1 MLRFIHNTF
10 FAVFFLA
17 ALIHV
22 PICIAKIGGFDAS
35 PLAAV
40 YLSLETLLWMLF
52 LPFFVAL
59 FCSRKIPWTIY
70 LPPLL
75 VLLWQMMGFWPI
87 FPLELEN
94 PVRDLSGSLLSLLI
108 AFHNLWARRKL
119 SGDTFG
125 FFEISFFS
133 TQESFPWRRFLLF
146 MPISVLA
153 LASCSLASMS
163 LAMARQLN
171 TESAGH
177 VRIDWDGVFMRH
189 SVYVKDSQ
197 KIYLFAMIHIGDAR
211 FYDQVLASIPQENT
225 VVLEEGVKDK
235 NRLIKEG
242 FDYSKVASVLRIDHQ
257 TNKFS
262 REVFQQRNTV
272 SADID
277 VSQLNP
283 KTIEF
288 LNKLGR
294 VMNGN
299 FDSESLGAL
308 FNKDAMNIMQKDL
321 IQFRNDHLMQV
332 LAAQKDRYANIVIP
346 WGGLHLKDIAQRLE
360 KQGYQRES
368 ISEVKA
374 IDFLQGIQWKKS
386 SSATP

>member
-1 MLRFIHNTF
+1 MLRFIHNAF

-17 ALIHV
+17 ALLHV
-22 PICIAKIGGFDAS
+22 PICIAKLVGIDAAA
-35 PLAAV
+35 LAAA
-40 YLSLETLLWMLF
+40 YLSLEALLWLLF
-52 LPFFVAL
+52 LPFFIAV
-59 FCSRKIPWTIY
+59 FCSRKVPSSIY

-75 VLLWQMMGFWPI
+75 FLLWQTMGFWPI
-87 FPLELEN
+87 FPLQMEDPL
-94 PVRDLSGSLLSLLI
+94 RDLSGSILGLLI
-108 AFHNLWARRKL
+108 AFHSLWARRKL
-119 SGDTFG
+119 NGDFLG
-125 FFEISFFS
+125 FFAINFFAGR
-133 TQESFPWRRFLLF
+133 ERFPWRRFLLF
-146 MPISVLA
+146 LPLSMIA
-153 LASCSLASMS
+153 LAACSLTSMS

-189 SVYVKDSQ
+189 SVYVKDGQ
-197 KIYLFAMIHIGDAR
+197 RIYLFAMIHIGDAG
-211 FYDQVLASIPQENT
+211 FYEQVLARIPQDNT

-235 NRLIKEG
+235 NRLIKEA

-262 REVFQQRNTV
+262 RDVFQQRNTV

-283 KTIEF
+283 KTIDF

-299 FDSESLGAL
+299 LDAESLGAL
-308 FNKDAMNIMQKDL
+308 FHKDAMNIMQRDL

-346 WGGLHLKDIAQRLE
+346 WGGLHLKDIAERLE

-368 ISEVKA
+368 LSEVKA
-374 IDFLQGIQWKKS
+374 IDFWQGTPGKKALS
-386 SSATP
+386 P